1 LTGIIY
7 EHGALHVFEGALLLA
22 KVGVPAGKAIRA
34 AHLSALEESGE
45 SQVSL
50 TDPDSRAMAAHT
62 KVGVGYNAQ
71 VAVDA
76 KNKMIV
82 DQDVTNQVVD
92 MGLLT
97 QAAEPARAILEVAT
111 IDVVAD
117 RGTPPLAGCHPSY
130 PPPSRS

>member
-1 LTGIIY
+1 MQRI
-7 EHGALHVFEGALLLA
+7 FPRW
-22 KVGVPAGKAIRA
+22 KRA
-34 AHLSALEESGE
+34 AKARCRSPIPIAAPWRRIRRSPSA
-45 SQVSL
+45 
-50 TDPDSRAMAAHT
+50 T
-62 KVGVGYNAQ
+62 NAQ

-97 QAAEPARAILEVAT
+97 QTAEPARAILEVAT

-117 RGTPPLAGCHPSY
+117 RGT
-130 PPPSRS
+130 SRSRTSRPARRWG